1 MSYAY
6 HGDSFEDDEQ
16 FLVNL
21 PVDVDYKIS
30 RKDEIFQK
38 LDEYIKI
45 IKNVGDN
52 FKLWKVQI
60 FFYLNFEHGD
70 LGVPTISEK
79 TSIYIIRSKTNQK
92 SLSKQVNEI
101 QRRFGSHRLYK
112 INQTCQNVLKNIKIF
127 FYYNEIGPEENLVRT
142 ILTIYDLHDIFYKR
156 DISKVRTN
164 FKTQNLENDNALYFI
179 ALSKSDLFE
188 L

>member
-1 MSYAY
+1 MIDVNDGYS
-6 HGDSFEDDEQ
+6 SEDNEQ

-127 FYYNEIGPEENLVRT
+127 FYYNEIGPKYSTNLIVNCQKNCPGTGCSVMYQKYATDYLQYLSIR
-142 ILTIYDLHDIFYKR
+142 IFCQIRPK
-156 DISKVRTN
+156 I
-164 FKTQNLENDNALYFI
+164 
-179 ALSKSDLFE
+179 
-188 L
+188 